1 LSVGGLHMATATAL
15 VACTALRIERAGVVA
30 FGTAQLLERVY
41 PTKKPR
47 EASNFQNGKGD
58 VDH

>member
-1 LSVGGLHMATATAL
+1 MATATAL